1 MTPELLAISMLV
13 LLVIMVINGVHLA
26 FAMMFLAVVVGLIY
40 KGPVIFYLFIQN
52 IFGTMQNE
60 VLIAVPLFV
69 LMGAILEKSGAAEKL
84 FGVTYQLLGKL
95 RGGIAITAILIST
108 LFAACTGV
116 IAASVTTMALMALP
130 AMLKRKY
137 DKGLASGV
145 VCAGGTL
152 GILIPPS
159 VMLVVFGPMAGL
171 SVSRLF
177 AGAIFPGLVLSTLYI
192 SYIIIKCWRDP
203 EVGPAISSEEKIEK
217 KTTLLLHTI
226 LYLLPVTFLL
236 LAVIGSILLGVASPT
251 EASSMGVVGAVLV
264 ALLYKNFNL
273 RTLKDSILETLKVTS
288 MVFYVIMGASMF
300 TSMFLY
306 LRGGVII
313 ENLLLSLP
321 LGKWFVLA
329 VMMFIIFILG
339 MIIDWIGI
347 LFIIV
352 PVFIPVAIKLGFNP
366 LWFGLLICVNL
377 QMSFLTPPFAYSI
390 FFLKGVAP
398 PEVSTHD
405 IYRGV
410 IPFVILQ
417 MIGLAICILFP
428 QVILWLPTVSLG

>member
-1 MTPELLAISMLV
+1 
-13 LLVIMVINGVHLA
+13 
-26 FAMMFLAVVVGLIY
+26 
-40 KGPVIFYLFIQN
+40 
-52 IFGTMQNE
+52 MQNE

-171 SVSRLF
+171 SVSKLF
-177 AGAIFPGLVLSTLYI
+177 AGAIFPGLILSTLYI

-203 EVGPAISSEEKIEK
+203 KSGPAISSEEKIEK
-217 KTTLLLHTI
+217 KSTLLLHTI

-236 LAVIGSILLGVASPT
+236 LSVIGSILLGVASPT
-251 EASSMGVVGAVLV
+251 EASSMGVIGAVLV
-264 ALLYKNFNL
+264 ASLYKNFNL
-273 RTLKDSILETLKVTS
+273 RTLKDSIIETLKVTS
-288 MVFYVIMGASMF
+288 MVFYVIIGASMF

-313 ENLLLSLP
+313 ENLLLSIP

-329 VMMFIIFILG
+329 VMMFIVFILG

-347 LFIIV
+347 LFVIV

-398 PEVSTHD
+398 PEVSTPD

-417 MIGLAICILFP
+417 MIGLIVCILFP
-428 QVILWLPTVSLG
+428 QVILWLPTVTLG

>member
-177 AGAIFPGLVLSTLYI
+177 AGAIFPGLVLSILYI

-273 RTLKDSILETLKVTS
+273 QTLKDSILETLKVTS

-428 QVILWLPTVSLG
+428 QVILWLPTVTLG

>member
-1 MTPELLAISMLV
+1 VTPELLAISMLV

-26 FAMMFLAVVVGLIY
+26 FAMMFLAVTVGLIY
-40 KGPVIFYLFIQN
+40 KGPVIFYLFTQN

-137 DKGLASGV
+137 DKGIASGV

-177 AGAIFPGLVLSTLYI
+177 AGAIFPGLILSTLYI
-192 SYIIIKCWRDP
+192 SYIIMKCWRDP
-203 EVGPAISSEEKIEK
+203 KIGPAISSEEKIEK

-313 ENLLLSLP
+313 ENLLLSIP

-329 VMMFIIFILG
+329 VMMFIVFILG

-352 PVFIPVAIKLGFNP
+352 PVFIPVAMKLGFDP

-398 PEVSTHD
+398 PEVSTQD

-417 MIGLAICILFP
+417 MIGLIICILFP
-428 QVILWLPTVSLG
+428 QVILWLPTVTLG

>member
-13 LLVIMVINGVHLA
+13 ILVIMVINGVHLA
-26 FAMMFLAVVVGLIY
+26 FAMMFLAVMVGLIY

-137 DKGLASGV
+137 DKGIASGV

-171 SVSRLF
+171 SVSKLF

-192 SYIIIKCWRDP
+192 AYIIIKCWRNP
-203 EVGPAISSEEKIEK
+203 EVGPAISSEEKIEN

-226 LYLLPVTFLL
+226 LYLFPVTFLL

-273 RTLKDSILETLKVTS
+273 KTLKNSILETLKVTS

-329 VMMFIIFILG
+329 VMMFIVFILG

-352 PVFIPVAIKLGFNP
+352 PVFIPIAIKLGFDP

-417 MIGLAICILFP
+417 MIGLIICILFP
-428 QVILWLPTVSLG
+428 QVILWLPTVTLG

>member
-26 FAMMFLAVVVGLIY
+26 FAMMFLAASVGLIY

-171 SVSRLF
+171 SVSKLF
-177 AGAIFPGLVLSTLYI
+177 AGAIFPGLILSTLYI

-203 EVGPAISSEEKIEK
+203 KSGPAISSEEKIEK
-217 KTTLLLHTI
+217 KSTLLLHTI

-236 LAVIGSILLGVASPT
+236 LSVIGSILLGVASPT
-251 EASSMGVVGAVLV
+251 EASSMGVIGAVLV
-264 ALLYKNFNL
+264 ASLYKNFNL
-273 RTLKDSILETLKVTS
+273 RTLKDSIIETLKVTS
-288 MVFYVIMGASMF
+288 MVFYVIIGASMF

-313 ENLLLSLP
+313 ENLLLSIP

-329 VMMFIIFILG
+329 VMMFIVFILG

-347 LFIIV
+347 LFVIV

-398 PEVSTHD
+398 PEVSTPD

-417 MIGLAICILFP
+417 MIGLIVCILFP
-428 QVILWLPTVSLG
+428 QVILWLPTVTLG